1 MIETKENSA
10 YVPTYLC
17 KNTYQ
22 YILMISI
29 HEDLPYNLNL
39 LLSNHKHVF
48 LPNILAY
55 HGMKLEKDYCLF
67 CDYLQAAPDYYM
79 VLDLKKNYDL
89 KKNFFLEK

>member
-1 MIETKENSA
+1 
-10 YVPTYLC
+10 
-17 KNTYQ
+17 
-22 YILMISI
+22 MISI

-67 CDYLQAAPDYYM
+67 CDYLQAAPNYYM
-79 VLDLKKNYDL
+79 VLDLKKKLLFFKIFLENYDAGMY
-89 KKNFFLEK
+89 KKG